1 MDYKEIL
8 KKYDQEHVLKYMD
21 MMDEEQKANCIKQI
35 ESIDFEQLKNLYAL
49 SKKSNEE
56 IVESLI
62 IEHMDF
68 TDKYRL
74 SKEEYNEIKVLG
86 EDVIKAGKYAVITTA
101 GGQGTRLGHT
111 GPKGTFLVDIKPEP
125 EYLFQIILDTIKR
138 ANEKYGVTITW
149 YIMTSTENDQV
160 TRDFFEEHNYFDYP
174 KEKIV
179 FFVQD
184 NMPLLSEDGKVLINK
199 QFEIKE
205 ASDGNGC
212 IYKALKKNG
221 LLDKMKQEGTEWI
234 FVGSV
239 DNVLVHMVDPL
250 LVGLTIKE
258 NNLIGS
264 KSIIKSGPHERVG
277 VFCKKNSK
285 PGIIEYSEMPEEMA
299 EETDEEGE
307 LVFADS
313 NIVCHLYNIKAMEQ
327 LADVKLPYHSAH
339 KKADFM
345 QLDGEMFKAT
355 EPNAYK
361 YEAFIFDGFSYFDDM
376 SVLRVKREEEFAP
389 IKNKEG
395 NDSPETAIALYNK
408 FWNLD

>member
-86 EDVIKAGKYAVITTA
+86 EEVIRNGKYAVITTA

-111 GPKGTFLVDIKPEP
+111 GPKGTFLVNIKPEP

-184 NMPLLSEDGKVLINK
+184 NMPLLNEDGKVIINK

-234 FVGSV
+234 FVGSA

>member
-1 MDYKEIL
+1 
-8 KKYDQEHVLKYMD
+8 
-21 MMDEEQKANCIKQI
+21 
-35 ESIDFEQLKNLYAL
+35 
-49 SKKSNEE
+49 
-56 IVESLI
+56 
-62 IEHMDF
+62 
-68 TDKYRL
+68 
-74 SKEEYNEIKVLG
+74 
-86 EDVIKAGKYAVITTA
+86 
-101 GGQGTRLGHT
+101 
-111 GPKGTFLVDIKPEP
+111 
-125 EYLFQIILDTIKR
+125 
-138 ANEKYGVTITW
+138 
-149 YIMTSTENDQV
+149 
-160 TRDFFEEHNYFDYP
+160 
-174 KEKIV
+174 
-179 FFVQD
+179 
-184 NMPLLSEDGKVLINK
+184 MPLLNEDGKVMINK
-199 QFEIKE
+199 KFEIKE

-313 NIVCHLYNIKAMEQ
+313 NIVCHLYNIEAMEK

-361 YEAFIFDGFSYFDDM
+361 YEAFIFD
-376 SVLRVKREEEFAP
+376 
-389 IKNKEG
+389 
-395 NDSPETAIALYNK
+395 
-408 FWNLD
+408 